1 MKHYQLRLFPWYSYL
16 AFHAIGS
23 STQFN
28 SPSENPSMHHL
39 YRNDAIR
46 IHEYY
51 LQSKA
56 TTISYKNIAAKP
68 PATAAKLKATVA
80 PAAVDTVAT
89 GAEPVAVFPPVVL
102 LPEPVEVPVVFDPG
116 IVAFPGFG
124 MVPL

>member
-1 MKHYQLRLFPWYSYL
+1 MPL
-16 AFHAIGS
+16 APHHS
-23 STQFN
+23 SILL
-28 SPSENPSMHHL
+28 PKNPPRHHL
-39 YRNDAIR
+39 YRSDAIR

-56 TTISYKNIAAKP
+56 TTIYYKNIAAKP

-102 LPEPVEVPVVFDPG
+102 LPEPVEVPVEFDPG